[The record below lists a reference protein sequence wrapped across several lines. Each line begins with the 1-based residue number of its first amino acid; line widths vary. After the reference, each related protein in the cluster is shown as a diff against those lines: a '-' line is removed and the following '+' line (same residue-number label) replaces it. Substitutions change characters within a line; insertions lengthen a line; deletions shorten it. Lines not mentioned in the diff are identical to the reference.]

1 VFEGAKEAPE
11 MDFLLIAIGIGL
23 IMMGFQIFVI
33 WKYRREILTF
43 IEVVLDELE
52 KRINKK

>member
-1 VFEGAKEAPE
+1 MFEGAKEAPE

>member
-1 VFEGAKEAPE
+1 